1 MPIYLEARHVPNDAA
16 TKEQLNELL
25 SDALMEPEFYQLA
38 TAQGNT
44 LTIAGVKD
52 YPIEITSGV
61 RIDRRDIRAEHE
73 EADLIIHYPAG
84 NLI

>member
-1 MPIYLEARHVPNDAA
+1 
-16 TKEQLNELL
+16 
-25 SDALMEPEFYQLA
+25 MEPELYQLA

-61 RIDRRDIRAEHE
+61 RIDRRDIKAEHE
-73 EADLIIHYPAG
+73 EADLIITQQAILSSVQNKKVVVVSKDTDVCCHATSF
-84 NLI
+84 LQDQ